1 MATTLQ
7 DLRYATR
14 LLLRTPGFAVVAVL
28 TLALGIGANT
38 AIFTVVNALLLKPL
52 PYAHPDRL
60 VMVWQDFRA
69 RSGPIDEWGTPGN
82 YVDWRAQTEVFE
94 EIAMIGGWRPTLTG
108 GPEAEPLAGEQVTHE
123 YFSVLGVAPVLG
135 RNFSA
140 DDDVPKAP
148 RVTIISDQL
157 WKRRFGGQA
166 SALGQ
171 TITLSG
177 VPHDIVGVLPAGFRP
192 IIAGA
197 AELWRPMQLNTATP
211 SRGAIT
217 LRSIARLPEGV
228 SVDRAQVLATALARQ
243 LETQYPKSNEKV
255 GFHLTPLHARVVGD
269 IKPGLLALLGAV
281 AFVLLIAC
289 ANIANLLLARGSA
302 RGRELAVRLSL
313 GAARGR
319 VIRQLL
325 TESILLAAVGGIL
338 GMLLGVWAVDALIAI
353 APADAPRVS
362 EIRLDL
368 TVFAFAAL
376 LTIVTG
382 VLFGLVPALHS
393 SRADVTRAL
402 KDGSRGSSAAGGR
415 QIRRSL
421 IVAEVA
427 LALMLLT
434 GGGLLLQ
441 TFVHLQQA
449 DLGFNPEGLLVG
461 AVNPPNASYN
471 TPARHLAFYDQVL
484 EKAST
489 LPGVRKAALASVLP
503 LSGDSDTNFLI
514 EGRPAPRTSS
524 ETPVTWYRLVSASYF
539 DTMGMQLR
547 RGRAFERREAMPS
560 VVVNETMAKKFFP
573 GEDPI
578 GHRINLGGE
587 GTQWFTI
594 IGVAADARARGA
606 REAPKVETFV
616 PYWQLTEPGMVVV
629 LKTDGN
635 PTQLTSSLKQVVAGI
650 DRNVPIANVTTL
662 ATMVGES
669 IEQPR
674 FFATLA
680 AAFAFLA
687 LVLAAIGIYGVM
699 AYAVE
704 QRTMEIGVR
713 MALGAKP
720 SEVFRLVVADGLK
733 LTALG
738 IGVGLAGSIVL
749 ARWLRTLLFG
759 VAPGDPLTLAATA
772 GVLLL
777 VAAVAC
783 YIPARRA
790 TRVDP
795 MVALRT

>member
-1 MATTLQ
+1 MSTTLQ

-14 LLLRTPGFAVVAVL
+14 LLLRTPGFAIVAVL

-52 PYAHPDRL
+52 LYAHPDRL

-82 YVDWRAQTEVFE
+82 YVDWRAKQDLFE
-94 EIAMIGGWRPTLTG
+94 EIAMIGGWRPTLIG

-123 YFSVLGVAPVLG
+123 YFGVLGVDPVLG
-135 RNFSA
+135 RNFRA
-140 DDDVPKAP
+140 EDDVPKAP
-148 RVTIISDQL
+148 RVTIISDKL
-157 WKRRFGGQA
+157 WKRRFGGET
-166 SALGQ
+166 SALGR

-177 VPHDIVGVLPAGFRP
+177 VPHEIIGVLPAGFRP
-192 IIAGA
+192 ILAGA
-197 AELWRPMQLNTATP
+197 ADLWRPMQLNTATP

-228 SVDRAQVLATALARQ
+228 SVDRAQVLVTALAGQ
-243 LETQYPKSNEKV
+243 LEAQYPESNEKV
-255 GFHLTPLHARVVGD
+255 GFYLTPLHARVVGD

-325 TESILLAAVGGIL
+325 TESILLAAVGGTL
-338 GMLLGVWAVDALIAI
+338 GMLLGVWAVDALVAI
-353 APADAPRVS
+353 AAADAPRVG

-368 TVFAFAAL
+368 TVFAFVAL

-382 VLFGLVPALHS
+382 VLFGLAPAWHS
-393 SRADVTRAL
+393 SRADVTHAL

-441 TFVHLQQA
+441 TFVHLQKA

-471 TPARHLAFYDQVL
+471 TAAKHLAFYDQVL
-484 EKAST
+484 ETAST

-514 EGRPAPRTSS
+514 EGRPEPRTPS
-524 ETPVTWYRLVSASYF
+524 EAPVTWYRLVSASYF

-547 RGRAFERREAMPS
+547 RGRAFDTREAMPS
-560 VVVNETMAKKFFP
+560 VIVNETMAKKFFP
-573 GEDPI
+573 GKDPI

-587 GTQWFTI
+587 GTLWFTI
-594 IGVAADARARGA
+594 I
-606 REAPKVETFV
+606 APKVETFV

-635 PTQLTSSLKQVVAGI
+635 PTQLTASLKQAVAGI
-650 DRNVPIANVTTL
+650 DRNVPVSNVTTL

-680 AAFAFLA
+680 ASFAFLA
-687 LVLAAIGIYGVM
+687 LMLAAIGIYGVM

-733 LTALG
+733 LTAIG
-738 IGVGLAGSIVL
+738 IGVGLAGSIL
-749 ARWLRTLLFG
+749 IARWLRTLLFG

-772 GVLLL
+772 GMLLL